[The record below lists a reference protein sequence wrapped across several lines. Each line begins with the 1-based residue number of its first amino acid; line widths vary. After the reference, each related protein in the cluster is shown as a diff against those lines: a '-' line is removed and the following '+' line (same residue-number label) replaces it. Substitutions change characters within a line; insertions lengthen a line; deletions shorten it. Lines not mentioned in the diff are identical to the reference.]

1 MDFSANT
8 YLTITVTSGS
18 KVANN
23 PSILAVHP
31 SMVHQGKVGELS
43 DIQVISV
50 PQNIWDESKD
60 IILQS
65 LNALNGVRRVE
76 VQDSPRTR
84 VKRGGD
90 EL

>member
-8 YLTITVTSGS
+8 YLTVIVTSGS
-18 KVANN
+18 TVANN
-23 PSILAVHP
+23 PTILAVHP

-43 DIQVISV
+43 DIQLVSV
-50 PQNIWDESKD
+50 PRNLWDESKD
-60 IILQS
+60 NILQS
-65 LNALNGVRRVE
+65 LHALNGVRRVE

-84 VKRGGD
+84 LKRGGD